1 MRRGPLMALAL
12 AVLALAATGA
22 LAGTKATR
30 DNVTIEI
37 WDWGSP
43 PPSAFKAIDDAYMK
57 SHSGITIKRVHQ
69 PFNSFFTLQ
78 RTAVATRKG
87 PDVFESYASPFIFDY
102 YRGEL
107 PLNKLVT
114 PAQRKALIGWSY
126 VSSNLSSSGT
136 PYAFPWSGQGIN
148 FYYNKALFEK
158 AGLNAS
164 SPPRTW
170 AQLLADCAA
179 LKKAG

>member
-1 MRRGPLMALAL
+1 MRRSHWTAVAAL

-22 LAGTKATR
+22 YAATTASR

-43 PPSAFKAIDDAYMK
+43 PPSAFKVIDDAYMR
-57 SHSGITIKRVHQ
+57 SHPGITIKRVHQ

-107 PLNKLVT
+107 PLNKWVP
-114 PAQRKALIGWSY
+114 PAYRHHLIGWNY
-126 VSSNLSSSGT
+126 G
-136 PYAFPWSGQGIN
+136 A
-148 FYYNKALFEK
+148 
-158 AGLNAS
+158 
-164 SPPRTW
+164 
-170 AQLLADCAA
+170 
-179 LKKAG
+179 